1 MNQDNPDFIEG
12 VFSIERMAKIGTGTT
27 ARRVKQTALYYARQI
42 DDDTIE
48 LQGLNN
54 KHVPFGS
61 TEQITKE
68 ELLADYLPMPQLY
81 KEVMSN
87 LAAIRKSVAR
97 GDKFR
102 KRGETFTA
110 EYEYANALNLDEQN
124 VRANFGIGLCL
135 MARDEVDRAKK
146 VFDRIIKIDSAFE
159 DEHKHLFNEYGIALR
174 KKNLT
179 GQAVDY
185 YKRALELS
193 ENDENLWY
201 NLARAQ
207 YEREDFEKCVE
218 AVTQCL
224 KLNPEHEEGRQMLEY
239 LKRKGHAQEGGRQ

>member
-1 MNQDNPDFIEG
+1 MNKTTDDGYIEG

-27 ARRVKQTALYYARQI
+27 ARRVKQTAIYYARQVN
-42 DDDTIE
+42 DTAVE

-54 KHVPFGS
+54 KKVPSGHI
-61 TEQITKE
+61 EEITLD
-68 ELLADYLPMPQLY
+68 ELLNDYLPMPQLY
-81 KEVMSN
+81 NEVISN
-87 LAAIRKSVAR
+87 IRKVQKSVAR

-102 KRGETFTA
+102 KRNETFTA

-135 MARDEVDRAKK
+135 LARDEVDRAKK
-146 VFDRIIKIDSAFE
+146 VFDRIINLDSAFA

-174 KKNLT
+174 KKKLT

-185 YKRALELS
+185 YKRAIEIS
-193 ENDENLWY
+193 NDDENLWF

-207 YEREDFEKCVE
+207 FEREKWKESSE
-218 AVTQCL
+218 AVIKCL
-224 KLNPEHEEGRQMLEY
+224 ALNPEHPEGKKMLTF
-239 LKRKGHAQEGGRQ
+239 LTKKGLV

>member
-1 MNQDNPDFIEG
+1 MTENNQDFIEG

-27 ARRVKQTALYYARQI
+27 ARRVKQTALYYAKQI
-42 DDDTIE
+42 DEETVV

-54 KHVPFGS
+54 KNVPFGS
-61 TEQITKE
+61 TEEITKDD
-68 ELLADYLPMPQLY
+68 LLSDYLPMPQLY
-81 KEVMSN
+81 KEVMGN
-87 LAAIRKSVAR
+87 LRMVQKSVAR

-102 KRGETFTA
+102 KRGENFTA

-135 MARDEVDRAKK
+135 MARDEVDKAKQ

-174 KKNLT
+174 KKKLI

-193 ENDENLWY
+193 DDDENLWY

-207 YEREDFEKCVE
+207 YERGDHEKCVE
-218 AVTQCL
+218 AVTRCL
-224 KLNPEHEEGRQMLEY
+224 QLNPSHEEGETMMEF
-239 LKRKGHAQEGGRQ
+239 LKRKGIV

>member
-1 MNQDNPDFIEG
+1 MNTTDADGLIEG

-27 ARRVKQTALYYARQI
+27 ARRVKQTALYYARQVG
-42 DDDTIE
+42 DDTII
-48 LQGLNN
+48 LQGLNT
-54 KHVPFGS
+54 KHVPFGKTS
-61 TEQITKE
+61 EITKD
-68 ELLADYLPMPQLY
+68 ELLSDYLPMPQLY
-81 KEVMSN
+81 KEVITN
-87 LAAIRKSVAR
+87 LRAVQKSVAR

-102 KRGETFTA
+102 KRGENFTA

-135 MARDEVDRAKK
+135 LARDERDKAQK

-174 KKNLT
+174 KKNLI

-185 YKRALELS
+185 YKRAIELS
-193 ENDENLWY
+193 NDDENLWY

-207 YEREDFEKCVE
+207 YEREDWPKCAE
-218 AVTQCL
+218 AVTKCL
-224 KLNPEHEEGRQMLEY
+224 ELAPNHPEGKRLMEY
-239 LKRKGHAQEGGRQ
+239 LTKKGLV

>member
-1 MNQDNPDFIEG
+1 MNKTTDDGYIEG

-27 ARRVKQTALYYARQI
+27 ARRVKQTAIYYARQVN
-42 DDDTIE
+42 DTTVE

-54 KHVPFGS
+54 KKVPSGHI
-61 TEQITKE
+61 EEITLD
-68 ELLADYLPMPQLY
+68 ELLNDYLPMPQLY
-81 KEVMSN
+81 NEVISN
-87 LAAIRKSVAR
+87 IRKVQKSVAR

-102 KRGETFTA
+102 KRNETFTA

-135 MARDEVDRAKK
+135 LARDEVDRAKK
-146 VFDRIIKIDSAFE
+146 VFDRIINLDSAFA

-174 KKNLT
+174 KKKLT

-185 YKRALELS
+185 YKRAIEIS
-193 ENDENLWY
+193 NDDENLWF

-207 YEREDFEKCVE
+207 FEREKWKESSE
-218 AVTQCL
+218 AVIKCL
-224 KLNPEHEEGRQMLEY
+224 ALNPEHPEGKKMLTF
-239 LKRKGHAQEGGRQ
+239 LTKKGLV

>member
-1 MNQDNPDFIEG
+1 MNTINTEGLIEG

-27 ARRVKQTALYYARQI
+27 ARRVKQAATYYARQV
-42 DDDTIE
+42 DDETIE

-54 KHVPFGS
+54 KNVPFGVV
-61 TEQITKE
+61 EQISKE
-68 ELLADYLPMPQLY
+68 DLLKDYLPMPQLY
-81 KEVMSN
+81 KEVIGN
-87 LAAIRKSVAR
+87 LRMVQKSVAR

-102 KRGETFTA
+102 KRNENFTA
-110 EYEYANALNLDEQN
+110 EFEYANALNLDEQN

-135 MARDEVDRAKK
+135 LARDEKEKAQK

-174 KKNLT
+174 KKKLV

-185 YKRALELS
+185 YRRALELS
-193 ENDENLWY
+193 DDDENLWY

-207 YEREDFEKCVE
+207 YDRKDWPKCGE
-218 AVTQCL
+218 AITKCL
-224 KLNPEHEEGRQMLEY
+224 ALNPDHPEGKKVLNY
-239 LKRKGHAQEGGRQ
+239 LTKKGLV

>member
-1 MNQDNPDFIEG
+1 MSTTNSEGLLEG

-27 ARRVKQTALYYARQI
+27 ARRVKQTATYYARQV
-42 DDDTIE
+42 DDDIIE

-54 KHVPFGS
+54 KNVPFGP
-61 TEQITKE
+61 TEQITKDQ
-68 ELLADYLPMPQLY
+68 LLNDYLPMPQLF
-81 KEVMSN
+81 KEVIGN
-87 LAAIRKSVAR
+87 LRMVQKSVAR

-102 KRGETFTA
+102 KRGESFTA

-135 MARDEVDRAKK
+135 LARDEEEKAKK
-146 VFDRIIKIDSAFE
+146 VFDRIIKLDTAFE

-174 KKNLT
+174 KKKFI
-179 GQAVDY
+179 GQAIDY
-185 YKRALELS
+185 YRRALELS

-207 YEREDFEKCVE
+207 YEREDWAKCTE
-218 AVTQCL
+218 AVIKCL
-224 KLNPEHEEGRQMLEY
+224 ALAPDHPEGKKMLQY
-239 LKRKGHAQEGGRQ
+239 LTKKGLV

>member
-1 MNQDNPDFIEG
+1 MNAEGLIEG

-27 ARRVKQTALYYARQI
+27 ARRVKQTALYYAREDEDGMI
-42 DDDTIE
+42 N

-54 KHVPFGS
+54 KHVPFGEV
-61 TEQITKE
+61 EQVSKDT
-68 ELLADYLPMPQLY
+68 LLSDYLPMPQLF
-81 KEVMSN
+81 KEVIGN
-87 LAAIRKSVAR
+87 LRMVQKSVAR

-102 KRGETFTA
+102 KRGESFTA

-135 MARDEVDRAKK
+135 LERDEEEKAKK
-146 VFDRIIKIDSAFE
+146 VFDRIIKIDSAFQ
-159 DEHKHLFNEYGIALR
+159 DDHKHLFNEYGIALR
-174 KKNLT
+174 KKKLS

-193 ENDENLWY
+193 DTDENLWF

-207 YEREDFEKCVE
+207 FDRQDWARCGE
-218 AVTQCL
+218 AVSKCL
-224 KLNPEHEEGRQMLEY
+224 ELNPKHPEGMKMLAY
-239 LKRKGHAQEGGRQ
+239 LTKKGLV

>member
-1 MNQDNPDFIEG
+1 MNKITTDGLIEG

-27 ARRVKQTALYYARQI
+27 ARRVKQTATYYARQVDEDI
-42 DDDTIE
+42 VQ

-54 KHVPFGS
+54 KNVPFG
-61 TEQITKE
+61 EVVDITKE
-68 ELLADYLPMPQLY
+68 ELLSDYLPMPQLY
-81 KEVMSN
+81 NEVIGN
-87 LAAIRKSVAR
+87 LRKVQKSVAR

-102 KRGETFTA
+102 KRGENFTA

-135 MARDEVDRAKK
+135 LARDEKEKAQK
-146 VFDRIIKIDSAFE
+146 VFDRIIKIESAFE

-174 KKNLT
+174 KKKLL

-185 YKRALELS
+185 YKRALELTQ
-193 ENDENLWY
+193 EDENLWY

-207 YEREDFEKCVE
+207 FEREEWAKCSEALNKCLALKSDHVE
-218 AVTQCL
+218 G
-224 KLNPEHEEGRQMLEY
+224 KKMLVY
-239 LKRKGHAQEGGRQ
+239 LAKKGLV

>member
-1 MNQDNPDFIEG
+1 MNTINSEGLIEG

-27 ARRVKQTALYYARQI
+27 ARRVKQTATYYALQV
-42 DDDTIE
+42 DPTVVE

-54 KHVPFGS
+54 KNVPFGPK
-61 TEQITKE
+61 TQISKE
-68 ELLADYLPMPQLY
+68 ELLADYLPLPQMY
-81 KEVMSN
+81 KEVMGN
-87 LAAIRKSVAR
+87 LRKVQKSVAR

-102 KRGETFTA
+102 KRGESFTA

-135 MARDEVDRAKK
+135 LERDEEEKAKK
-146 VFDRIIKIDSAFE
+146 VFDRIIKLETAFE

-174 KKNLT
+174 KKKLT

-193 ENDENLWY
+193 DDDENLWY
-201 NLARAQ
+201 NMARVQ
-207 YEREDFEKCVE
+207 FDREDWGKCGQ
-218 AVTQCL
+218 AVARCL
-224 KLNPEHEEGRQMLEY
+224 KLAPEHEEGRKMLNY
-239 LKRKGHAQEGGRQ
+239 LTKKGLV